1 MIQVNRIYLIF
12 NRLVTK
18 KFLVDTSVTI
28 LIINCFSNLFKGKR
42 EVPILVSP
50 PFSGVKLKLANEF
63 FHWMYC
69 CNISIGNR
77 F

>member
-1 MIQVNRIYLIF
+1 MRNNSIYRISFYPPYF
-12 NRLVTK
+12 
-18 KFLVDTSVTI
+18 VTI